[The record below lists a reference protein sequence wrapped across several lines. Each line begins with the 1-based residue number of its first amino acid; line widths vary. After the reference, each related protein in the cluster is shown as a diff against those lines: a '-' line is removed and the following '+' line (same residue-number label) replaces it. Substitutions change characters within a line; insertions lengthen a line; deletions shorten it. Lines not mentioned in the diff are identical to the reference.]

1 MKRSTRSSILITS
14 FLMAASGMIYLASSY
29 AESAGSND
37 VGSQVQTMFFATAGI
52 VCIPLS
58 IWMLK
63 NRLHSRAPYV
73 ISILVSAFLIILYVI
88 SRTVSL
94 PVVGIQNDIGAMDIL
109 TKVIQVG
116 IVVISVI
123 LLRDLKKEQVLP
135 PAK

>member
-1 MKRSTRSSILITS
+1 MKRSTRSSILIVS
-14 FLMAASGMIYLASSY
+14 FLMAASGIIYLVSSY
-29 AESAGSND
+29 AESAGSHD

-52 VCIPLS
+52 VCIPLA

-73 ISILVSAFLIILYVI
+73 ISILVSAFLIILYVA

-94 PVVGIQNDIGAMDIL
+94 PVVGIQNDIGAIDIL
-109 TKVIQVG
+109 TKAIQVG
-116 IVVISVI
+116 IVSISAI